1 MKFIRKKVSFVSLF
15 MTAVTLLIAVP
26 YQPLLAA
33 MVPTDST
40 IYDNKA
46 EEARD
51 HLKSLISRNDIRKS
65 LLSKGI
71 DPDEAKIR
79 VESLSDSEAIAVADQ
94 IEQLPAGGGAIGVII
109 GAALIVFLVLLAT
122 DILGYTELYLPPTN
136 QSFSKPPKICDI
148 IFLIGRRSHELPPR
162 FNRNSFRIHFGYQ
175 FAIRT
180 FEGEPSRWICLI
192 ICQKHHFR
200 AHGLTLNP
208 KIR

>member
-51 HLKSLISRNDIRKS
+51 HLKSLISRNDIRRS

-71 DPDEAKIR
+71 DPGEAKIR

-122 DILGYTELYLPPTN
+122 DILGYTDVFPFVN
-136 QSFSKPPKICDI
+136 
-148 IFLIGRRSHELPPR
+148 
-162 FNRNSFRIHFGYQ
+162 
-175 FAIRT
+175 
-180 FEGEPSRWICLI
+180 
-192 ICQKHHFR
+192 KH
-200 AHGLTLNP
+200 
-208 KIR
+208 K

>member
-15 MTAVTLLIAVP
+15 MAAVTLLIAVP

-51 HLKSLISRNDIRKS
+51 HLKSLISRDDIRKS

-71 DPDEAKIR
+71 DPDEAKMR
-79 VESLSDSEAIAVADQ
+79 VESLTDSEAIAVADQ

-122 DILGYTELYLPPTN
+122 DILGYTDVFPFVN
-136 QSFSKPPKICDI
+136 
-148 IFLIGRRSHELPPR
+148 
-162 FNRNSFRIHFGYQ
+162 
-175 FAIRT
+175 
-180 FEGEPSRWICLI
+180 
-192 ICQKHHFR
+192 KH
-200 AHGLTLNP
+200 
-208 KIR
+208 K